1 MMDTESEK
9 MLMELAP
16 EYVDVLEMIKKHQIP
31 ESYPLDDMDLLAK
44 ESNSLGPKS
53 LFFREVY
60 VSYCGCCLLSYDWIR
75 PLADWIG
82 TRTCLEIMAGS
93 GALSMAL
100 KNCGVS
106 IVATDDFSWGNELW
120 LRSLWTDV
128 ECIDARATIDK
139 HKADIVICSWPPIGE
154 PIAKEAL
161 LKMRAVNPNALMI
174 YIGEPAGASCA
185 DDDFFETLHPVND
198 RSFYK
203 AVKTFK
209 PFYTLHDRPYLI
221 R

>member
-1 MMDTESEK
+1 MDIEAEK
-9 MLMELAP
+9 LLSELAP
-16 EYVDVLEMIKKHQIP
+16 EYVDVLELIKRHQIP
-31 ESYPLDDMDLLAK
+31 ESYLLDDEDMLSK
-44 ESNSLGPKS
+44 NTNTLGPRS
-53 LFFREVY
+53 IFFHEVY
-60 VSYCGCCLLSYDWIR
+60 VSYCSCCLLSYDWIR

-128 ECIDARATIDK
+128 ERIDARAAIDK
-139 HKADIVICSWPPIGE
+139 YKPDIVICSWPPTGE
-154 PIAKEAL
+154 PVAKEAL

-198 RSFYK
+198 KSFYEATK
-203 AVKTFK
+203 AFK
-209 PFYTLHDRPYLI
+209 PFYTLRDRPYLI